1 MHIDYHVLIDAS
13 QDICPIPTIRAK
25 EALDRM
31 SEQQVL
37 KLVASQNGTVRNIRT
52 LVKNNHFELI
62 KEIREGNDF
71 VFYIRKIQIQG

>member
-1 MHIDYHVLIDAS
+1 
-13 QDICPIPTIRAK
+13 
-25 EALDRM
+25 M
-31 SEQQVL
+31 SDPHVL

-71 VFYIRKIQIQG
+71 VFYIRKKQMQG